1 MQAACDHHHHH
12 HHLSDV
18 QQNTAASWWR
28 IKTLCRRWW
37 QWHDDHLCHHHH
49 HSDICTTFLYLIFS
63 NVIKNQG
70 GGDNDTLP
78 LSITHSHIGAPS
90 RVQRWLVDLPLHTKI
105 VHILYMYLQSQAK
118 FRWVFLQIWTI
129 TLRFI
134 LICWCWCWGW
144 CWFADSDVDGGIPI
158 RVTLHIVHLTYTLR
172 ASHDTRCPSS
182 VMITLISWGP
192 DQNLMFHQSARVK
205 ME

>member
-1 MQAACDHHHHH
+1 MIRLKKHRYHRCQHH
-12 HHLSDV
+12 
-18 QQNTAASWWR
+18 Q
-28 IKTLCRRWW
+28 
-37 QWHDDHLCHHHH
+37 
-49 HSDICTTFLYLIFS
+49 HSDLQRFLTWSFRTWS
-63 NVIKNQG
+63 RMQG
-70 GGDNDTLP
+70 LVTMTPCPSQSPTRILGP
-78 LSITHSHIGAPS
+78 PS

-172 ASHDTRCPSS
+172 ASHDTCCPSS

-192 DQNLMFHQSARVK
+192 DQNFIFLQAAGVK